1 MVEFFLGGGVGFWV
15 PTPIDFEKF
24 LPQCFGSPFDRSSCD
39 RRKKYRKKDEQMKQ
53 NPHKISVRMTD
64 DQFKKLQKMSE
75 KMGYTSSELLRKM
88 IDNANDVTMM
98 QNKAMNSREVN
109 VELKKIAEKR
119 YQNSLLRN
127 LANNMNQVAHYV
139 NKYKNNSS
147 EKALLLAFQTIEK
160 QVKSLKEVIQN
171 GDH

>member
-1 MVEFFLGGGVGFWV
+1 
-15 PTPIDFEKF
+15 
-24 LPQCFGSPFDRSSCD
+24 
-39 RRKKYRKKDEQMKQ
+39 MKQ

-64 DQFKKLQKMSE
+64 DQFEKLQKMSE

-88 IDNANDVTMM
+88 IENANDVTMQ
-98 QNKAMNSREVN
+98 QNKAMNDKEVN
-109 VELKKIAEKR
+109 VELKKIVEKR

-127 LANNMNQVAHYV
+127 LTNNMNQIAHYV
-139 NKYKNNSS
+139 NKYKQNSS
-147 EKALLLAFQTIEK
+147 QKALLLAFQTIEK

>member
-1 MVEFFLGGGVGFWV
+1 MGSQ
-15 PTPIDFEKF
+15 PNDFEKF
-24 LPQCFGSPFDRSSCD
+24 LPQCFGSPLDRSSCD
-39 RRKKYRKKDEQMKQ
+39 RAQKNERRMQKMKQ

-64 DQFKKLQKMSE
+64 DQFEKLQKMSE

-98 QNKAMNSREVN
+98 QNKAMNSRTVN

-160 QVKSLKEVIQN
+160 QVKSLKEVIKN

>member
-1 MVEFFLGGGVGFWV
+1 
-15 PTPIDFEKF
+15 
-24 LPQCFGSPFDRSSCD
+24 
-39 RRKKYRKKDEQMKQ
+39 
-53 NPHKISVRMTD
+53 MTD
-64 DQFKKLQKMSE
+64 DQFEKLQKMSE

-109 VELKKIAEKR
+109 VKLKKIAEKR

-160 QVKSLKEVIQN
+160 QVKSLKEVIKN

>member
-1 MVEFFLGGGVGFWV
+1 MLW
-15 PTPIDFEKF
+15 ID
-24 LPQCFGSPFDRSSCD
+24 LLVIGA
-39 RRKKYRKKDEQMKQ
+39 KKYRKKDEQMKQ

-64 DQFKKLQKMSE
+64 DQFEKLQKMSE

-98 QNKAMNSREVN
+98 QNKAMNDKEVN

>member
-1 MVEFFLGGGVGFWV
+1 MGFWV
-15 PTPIDFEKF
+15 PNRTTLKNFYHNA
-24 LPQCFGSPFDRSSCD
+24 LDRSSCD

-64 DQFKKLQKMSE
+64 DQFEKLQKMSE

-98 QNKAMNSREVN
+98 QNKAMNDKEVN